1 MHIKNIDIFIAL
13 STIMLQLP
21 TEVENSLLNP
31 IWMMIFFL
39 KPTVLFDSMNQA
51 ASYWSSIPHH
61 PNCFPGL
68 GAPLPPGPPL
78 AMPLYPKINRH
89 TTA

>member
-31 IWMMIFFL
+31 IWMMIFFSEQ
-39 KPTVLFDSMNQA
+39 VD
-51 ASYWSSIPHH
+51 
-61 PNCFPGL
+61 L
-68 GAPLPPGPPL
+68 GK
-78 AMPLYPKINRH
+78 KI
-89 TTA
+89 

>member
-31 IWMMIFFL
+31 IWMMI
-39 KPTVLFDSMNQA
+39 
-51 ASYWSSIPHH
+51 
-61 PNCFPGL
+61 CFP
-68 GAPLPPGPPL
+68 
-78 AMPLYPKINRH
+78 NR
-89 TTA
+89 